1 MSVWFFQNQ
10 IFYPASCSLCYATW
24 IKNELLEFNLHD
36 VQSELTLRLASGQ
49 QYYQKPLVLRE
60 FIR

>member
-1 MSVWFFQNQ
+1 MSVWFSSESDILPS
-10 IFYPASCSLCYATW
+10 IFPSMLCNLD
-24 IKNELLEFNLHD
+24 KNELLEFNLHD